1 MSVFGSITQNVV
13 ASTVNSSTA
22 NLASSATFTGTSEST
37 LGIIAIQVNLFAD
50 QNCTIQAQQSQDGT
64 NWDIID
70 SFTYQASST
79 GNDASKTLQ
88 ATASFYRVLVTNNGG
103 SSTTAL
109 RLQTALAPIGNVEPR
124 SLTQLGNSKVAIV
137 ELSPQRLCYNAVTA
151 AFTPAAT
158 PTDLFIIG
166 GSATKVIRILDIRIN
181 GTATALTIADFFLIK
196 RSTANS
202 AGTFVASTLIPND
215 ANDAAAT
222 ATVGHYTA
230 NPTTGTAVGNV
241 SRAKITLPIAT
252 SPISDISQNLLP
264 SAGYGVGF
272 TSKPITLRG
281 TAQQLAIN
289 FNGVALPAGSASWYC
304 SVTWTEDFN

>member
-1 MSVFGSITQNVV
+1 M

-22 NLASSATFTGTSEST
+22 NLASATTFTGTSEST
-37 LGIIAIQVNLFAD
+37 LGIILIQVNLFAD
-50 QNCTIQAQQSQDGT
+50 QNCTIQVQQSSNGT
-64 NWDIID
+64 NWDIVDTSI
-70 SFTYQASST
+70 YQASST
-79 GNDASKTLQ
+79 GADSTRIIQ
-88 ATASFYRVLVTNNGG
+88 ATASFFRVLVTNNGG

-109 RLQTALAPIGNVEPR
+109 RLQTAIAPIGSVEPR
-124 SLTQLGNSKVAIV
+124 SLSQLGNLKIAIV
-137 ELSPQRLCYNAVTA
+137 ELSPQRICYSANTA

-166 GSATKVIRILDIRIN
+166 GSATRVIRILDLRIS
-181 GTATALTIADFFLIK
+181 GTATAASIQDFFVIK

-202 AGTFVASTLIPND
+202 AGTFVASTLIPAD

-230 NPTTGTAVGNV
+230 NPTTGTSVGTV
-241 SRAKITLPIAT
+241 SRRKIMLPISTTALD
-252 SPISDISQNLLP
+252 SISQNLLP
-264 SAGYGVGF
+264 CAGDGIGF

-289 FNGVALPAGSASWYC
+289 FNGVALPAGAANWYC
-304 SVTWTEDFN
+304 TVTWTEDFN